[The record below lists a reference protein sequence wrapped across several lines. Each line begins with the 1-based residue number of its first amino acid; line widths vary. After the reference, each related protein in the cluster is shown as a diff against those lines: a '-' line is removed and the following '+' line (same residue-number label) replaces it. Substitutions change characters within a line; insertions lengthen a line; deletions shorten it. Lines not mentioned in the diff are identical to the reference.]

1 MSMAQRAVG
10 PRGQAV
16 VITNSVLVTRRIRE
30 LQRRRQGLVARQER
44 LRGQL
49 PEWAIEPLR
58 LAGLT
63 RDEIRR
69 RVDEWASAESAS
81 GLHEVDQEIDALDR
95 QIEEL
100 EELLVRTPSESVE
113 EVSAVLELAVAR
125 LRDMIVTDPGDVFYD
140 HGEARAL
147 SLLDHVRGDL
157 EQLVRH
163 DRLNAG

>member
-1 MSMAQRAVG
+1 
-10 PRGQAV
+10 V

-30 LQRRRQGLVARQER
+30 LQRRREGLVVRQER

-81 GLHEVDQEIDALDR
+81 GLHEIDQEIDALDR
-95 QIEEL
+95 QVEEL
-100 EELLVRTPSESVE
+100 EELLVQTPSESVE
-113 EVSAVLELAVAR
+113 EVSAVLDLAVAR
-125 LRDMIVTDPGDVFYD
+125 LRSMIVTDPGDVFYD

-147 SLLDHVRGDL
+147 ALLDHVRDDL
-157 EQLVRH
+157 EGLLRRE
-163 DRLNAG
+163 RLNAG

>member
-1 MSMAQRAVG
+1 MSMAQRAVE
-10 PRGQAV
+10 PREQTV

-30 LQRRRQGLVARQER
+30 LQRRRHSLIAEQER

-69 RVDEWASAESAS
+69 RVDEWASAESSS
-81 GLHEVDQEIDALDR
+81 GLHEVEHEIDTLDR
-95 QIEEL
+95 QVEDL
-100 EELLVRTPSESVE
+100 EELLVQTPSDSLE
-113 EVSAVLELAVAR
+113 EVGAVLELAVAR
-125 LRDMIVTDPGDVFYD
+125 LRDMIVSDPGDVFYD

-147 SLLDHVRGDL
+147 SLLDHVRDDL
-157 EQLVRH
+157 ERLLRR
-163 DRLNAG
+163 DRLGVG